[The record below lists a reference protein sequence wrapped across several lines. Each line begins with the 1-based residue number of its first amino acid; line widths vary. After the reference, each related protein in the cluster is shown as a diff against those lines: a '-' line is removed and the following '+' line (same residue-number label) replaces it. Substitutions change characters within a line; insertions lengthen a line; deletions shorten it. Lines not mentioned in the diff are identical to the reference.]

1 MSDVAR
7 SKETIH
13 GDRWEFTV
21 SLKMETYG
29 YFFFFLMKRVGQ
41 FRNCSLNEE
50 IKIHD
55 DINRARE
62 SKGKILLLKLLKFFF
77 FFFFYILGHST
88 Y

>member
-1 MSDVAR
+1 MSNGAR

-21 SLKMETYG
+21 SLKVETYG
-29 YFFFFLMKRVGQ
+29 YFFFLMKRVGQ

-62 SKGKILLLKLLKFFF
+62 SKGKILLLTLLKFFLF
-77 FFFFYILGHST
+77 FTF
-88 Y
+88 